1 MITFKP
7 IIEDLKEYQRG
18 NLPKN
23 AIKIDT
29 PRSIEEMLKKA
40 VPIEAVLGIVLFV
53 TMFIKTIVSHDLVI
67 NPIAVVFGFIIGFL
81 LLAVHELLHAVVY
94 PKETTV
100 TIGKLKGKLMFV
112 ALASFPISRQRFIL
126 MSLLPFVLGIIPLLA
141 FVISPAEKKIVN
153 GLMFGMATM
162 GMLSPYPDVF
172 NVITVLRQSKKT
184 DKIMFYEDDLYKISK

>member
-7 IIEDLKEYQRG
+7 VIEDLKEYQRE

-23 AIKIDT
+23 AIRIDT
-29 PRSIEEMLKKA
+29 PRSIDEMRKKA
-40 VPIEAVLGIVLFV
+40 VPIEVVLGIVLFV
-53 TMFIKTIVSHDLVI
+53 VMFIKTIVSHDLVI
-67 NPIAVVFGFIIGFL
+67 NFIAVVFGFIIGFL

-94 PKETTV
+94 PKEANVTV
-100 TIGKLKGKLMFV
+100 GKLKGKLLFV

-141 FVISPAEKKIVN
+141 FVISPAEQKIVN

-162 GMLSPYPDVF
+162 GMISPYYDVF
-172 NVITVLRQSKKT
+172 NVITVLCQSKKT